1 MAKLKLLLP
10 LPTAVETMR
19 HLSVISYLFYFY
31 GILTSVLVPMS
42 AFDQVGSAVDLGVI
56 VISFVDLAKPFLL
69 SVSMQEIGEA

>member
-31 GILTSVLVPMS
+31 GTLTSVLVPMS

>member
-1 MAKLKLLLP
+1 MAKLTLLLP